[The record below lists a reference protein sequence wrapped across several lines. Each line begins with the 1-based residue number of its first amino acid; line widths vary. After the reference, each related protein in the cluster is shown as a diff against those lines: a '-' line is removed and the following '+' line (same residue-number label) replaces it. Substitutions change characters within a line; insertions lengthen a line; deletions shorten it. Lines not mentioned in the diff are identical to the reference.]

1 MEMADV
7 SVKNK
12 MGLHARPIAKLV
24 KTSTELHSA
33 ITLHSK
39 GRTAKISN
47 IYELMALG
55 LKCGDPVRICAEG
68 ENAAEELAHVCALFE
83 TSFGEE

>member
-24 KTSTELHSA
+24 KTSAELHSA

-68 ENAAEELAHVCALFE
+68 VARICALFE